1 MNLIGCVLQILR
13 RKYEILG
20 FYGVQGKVCSGSSGF
35 KIYVRI
41 LEWVKNIG
49 HKYEF
54 GSVNTLEV
62 MAKIRYFWVF

>member
-1 MNLIGCVLQILR
+1 MNLVGCVLQILR

-35 KIYVRI
+35 KIDVSK

-49 HKYEF
+49 RKYEF